1 MIAPRTLFAKL
12 LLVFLGFGALMTGVF
27 VFVMRV
33 SHESY
38 HLEFDQ
44 TVNRDLAQQYV
55 RSNLLVRESPLA
67 AHTLAD
73 ALRGIAEINR
83 NMDAYVLDARGEI
96 LAAST
101 AARPTVRRRV
111 NLEPIGRFL
120 DGHRDFPLLGDD
132 PSDAGGRRVFSVA
145 PLSVPGSA
153 AAYLY
158 IVLHRHGE
166 DFGAASL
173 KTTYAIEEGVGVILA
188 ATLLAIAGSILF
200 LRLLTRRLGALQ
212 ADFERFRDSRFVE
225 LPGIPSE
232 GERPEDDEIERL
244 RRLFMQLAER
254 TRGQMQ
260 ELQKTDDMRRQ
271 LVANVSHDLRTPLTT
286 LQVHLETLSLKEDL
300 PTEER
305 RGLLAVTLAQCR
317 RLIRLVERL
326 LELAKLDA
334 RHVALSPEPFQLAD
348 LVHDIAMKF
357 ELTARQAGVA
367 LRIEHPGSLPL
378 VSADVPLIERVID
391 NLIENA
397 LRYAAPGGEVTVR
410 LKPELQTVRVEVHD
424 TGPGIPDSE
433 RERVFDRFYRCDK
446 SRSSGSG
453 HSGLGLAIV
462 RSILELHGRAI
473 DFVSAS
479 EGGTMF
485 FFELPAARVPGA
497 TREGSDDLS
506 HREVAA
512 G

>member
-1 MIAPRTLFAKL
+1 VIAPRTLFAKL

-33 SHESY
+33 SHETY
-38 HLEFDQ
+38 HLQFDQ

-55 RSNLLVRESPLA
+55 RTNLLVRETALA
-67 AHTLAD
+67 TDTLAN

-83 NMDAYVLDARGEI
+83 NIDAYVLDARGEI

-111 NLEPIGRFL
+111 DLEPIDRFL
-120 DGHRDFPLLGDD
+120 DGRRDFPLLGDD
-132 PSDAGGRRVFSVA
+132 PSYARRRGVFSVA
-145 PLSVPGSA
+145 RLSVPGSA

-200 LRLLTRRLGALQ
+200 LRLLTRRLGTLQ
-212 ADFERFRDSRFVE
+212 ADFERFRDSQFVE
-225 LPGIPSE
+225 VPAIPSKA
-232 GERPEDDEIERL
+232 ERPEDDEIERL
-244 RRLFMQLAER
+244 RRLFLQLAER
-254 TRGQMQ
+254 TRGQMR

-271 LVANVSHDLRTPLTT
+271 FLANVSHDLRTPLTT

-300 PTEER
+300 PMEER
-305 RGLLAVTLAQCR
+305 RELLAVTLAQCR

-334 RHVALSPEPFQLAD
+334 RHVALSPEPFQLAE
-348 LVHDIAMKF
+348 LVQDIAMKF
-357 ELTARQAGVA
+357 ELAARHAGVG

-378 VSADVPLIERVID
+378 VSADIPLIERVID
-391 NLIENA
+391 NLIENGV
-397 LRYAAPGGEVTVR
+397 RYAAQGGEVTVR
-410 LKPELQTVRVEVHD
+410 LMPESQAVRVEVHD
-424 TGPGIPDSE
+424 TGPGIPDNE
-433 RERVFDRFYRCDK
+433 RERVFDRFYRGDK

-453 HSGLGLAIV
+453 HAGLGLAIV
-462 RSILELHGRAI
+462 RSILELHGSTI
-473 DFVSAS
+473 DFVSGS
-479 EGGTMF
+479 GGGTMF
-485 FFELPAARVPGA
+485 FFELPVAGVPGA
-497 TREGSDDLS
+497 TLEGSDTLS
-506 HREVAA
+506 HREAAA

>member
-1 MIAPRTLFAKL
+1 VIAPRTLFAKL

-33 SHESY
+33 SHETY
-38 HLEFDQ
+38 HLQFDQ

-55 RSNLLVRESPLA
+55 RTNLLVRETPLA
-67 AHTLAD
+67 TDTLAD

-83 NMDAYVLDARGEI
+83 NIDAYVLDAHGEI

-101 AARPTVRRRV
+101 AARPIVRSQV
-111 NLEPIGRFL
+111 DLQPIDRFL
-120 DGHRDFPLLGDD
+120 NGHRDFPLLGDD
-132 PSDAGGRRVFSVA
+132 PSDTGRRGVFSVA

-200 LRLLTRRLGALQ
+200 LRLLTRRLGTLQ
-212 ADFERFRDSRFVE
+212 ADFERFRDSHFVE
-225 LPGIPSE
+225 VPAIPSKA
-232 GERPEDDEIERL
+232 ERAEDDEIERL
-244 RRLFMQLAER
+244 RRLFLQLAER

-271 LVANVSHDLRTPLTT
+271 FLANVSHDLRTPLTT

-300 PTEER
+300 PMEER

-326 LELAKLDA
+326 LELARLDA
-334 RHVALSPEPFQLAD
+334 RHVALSPEPFQLAE

-357 ELTARQAGVA
+357 ELAARQAGVA
-367 LRIEHPGSLPL
+367 LRIEHPTGLPL
-378 VSADVPLIERVID
+378 VSADIPLIERVID

-397 LRYAAPGGEVTVR
+397 VRYAPPGGEVTVR

-433 RERVFDRFYRCDK
+433 RERVFDRFYRGDK

-453 HSGLGLAIV
+453 HCGLGLAIV
-462 RSILELHGRAI
+462 RSVLELHGSAI
-473 DFVSAS
+473 DFMSGS

-485 FFELPAARVPGA
+485 FFELATAGVPGA
-497 TREGSDDLS
+497 TRKGSDDVG
-506 HREVAA
+506 HREAAA

>member
-1 MIAPRTLFAKL
+1 VIAPRTLFAKL
-12 LLVFLGFGALMTGVF
+12 LLLFLGFGALMTGVF
-27 VFVMRV
+27 IVVMRV
-33 SHESY
+33 SNETY

-55 RSNLLVRESPLA
+55 RANLLVREAPLA
-67 AHTLAD
+67 ADTVAD

-83 NMDAYVLDARGEI
+83 NIDAYVLGARGEI

-101 AARPTVRRRV
+101 AARPIVRSRV
-111 NLEPIGRFL
+111 DLQPINQFL
-120 DGHRDFPLLGDD
+120 DSHRDFPLFGDD
-132 PSDAGGRRVFSVA
+132 PSGAGRRAVFSVA

-166 DFGAASL
+166 DFGVASL
-173 KTTYAIEEGVGVILA
+173 KTAYAIEEGVGVILA

-200 LRLLTRRLGALQ
+200 LRLLTRRLGTLQ
-212 ADFERFRDSRFVE
+212 ADFERFRDSQFVE
-225 LPGIPSE
+225 VPAIPSKA
-232 GERPEDDEIERL
+232 GRPEDDEIERL
-244 RRLFMQLAER
+244 RRLFLQLAER

-271 LVANVSHDLRTPLTT
+271 FLANVSHDLRTPLTT

-300 PTEER
+300 PMEER

-334 RHVALSPEPFQLAD
+334 RHVALSPEPFQLAE
-348 LVHDIAMKF
+348 LVQDIAMKF
-357 ELTARQAGVA
+357 ELAARQAGVE

-378 VSADVPLIERVID
+378 ASADIPLIERVID

-397 LRYAAPGGEVTVR
+397 VRYAAQGGEVTVR
-410 LKPELQTVRVEVHD
+410 LKPALQTVRVEVHD
-424 TGPGIPDSE
+424 TGPGIPDSD
-433 RERVFDRFYRCDK
+433 RERVFDRFYRGDK

-453 HSGLGLAIV
+453 HTGLGLAIV
-462 RSILELHGRAI
+462 RSILELHGTTI
-473 DFVSAS
+473 DFVCGSG
-479 EGGTMF
+479 GGTTF
-485 FFELPAARVPGA
+485 FFELPAADVPGGM
-497 TREGSDDLS
+497 REGSGDQPQ
-506 HREVAA
+506 REVAA